1 MNIAAVAALA
11 HLDLNPDELAR
22 LERELPAILE
32 YVAQLNQID
41 TTGVEP
47 MSQPLLAGAPLRE
60 DEVRPGFSQ
69 ADALANAPRKDEG
82 MFQVPA
88 VVSRAGAG
96 R

>member
-11 HLDLNPDELAR
+11 HLDLTTDEIGR

-47 MSQPLLAGAPLRE
+47 MSQPLVAGAPLRE
-60 DEVRPGFSQ
+60 DEVRTGFSQ
-69 ADALANAPRKDEG
+69 DEALANAPRKDGG

-88 VVSRAGAG
+88 VVSRPGAG